1 MDVDAN
7 EKNDRLVDE
16 PVENV
21 FFPDP
26 EPGRYRVFIVNFKDR
41 TPEGQAEYLVR
52 MTVGETNRCVTGS
65 IDGETAL
72 VEIGTFDYP
81 LKEN

>member
-1 MDVDAN
+1 MIPVEPQNEGIAVDAT
-7 EKNDRLVDE
+7 D
-16 PVENV
+16 
-21 FFPDP
+21 
-26 EPGRYRVFIVNFKDR
+26 VNFEDR